1 MGYAKIFF
9 LFTFVYKCGIYLADI
24 NYKISKS
31 MEKFNFEA
39 WALIASK
46 AYCGGKPFTMWNKSF
61 STADLSGKVIF
72 FNVDEKSEIKTFLQN
87 YHAKSDDE
95 RVFVDECLKMIGI
108 TGFDHEVPSPLVDL
122 LNKCALEVKKDDII
136 YLSWVSNI
144 K

>member
-1 MGYAKIFF
+1 M
-9 LFTFVYKCGIYLADI
+9 FTFVYRCDI
-24 NYKISKS
+24 SSDNNTIMNFLNLCLMNNFK
-31 MEKFNFEA
+31 FEA

-46 AYCGGKPFTMWNKSF
+46 AYCGGKPFAMWNRTF

-72 FNVDEKSEIKTFLQN
+72 FNVEEKSEIKAFLQN

-95 RVFVDECLKMIGI
+95 RVFVDECLKMIGVI
-108 TGFDHEVPSPLVDL
+108 GFDHEVPSQLVDL

>member
-1 MGYAKIFF
+1 M
-9 LFTFVYKCGIYLADI
+9 FTFVYKYDI
-24 NYKISKS
+24 SSGNNTIMNFLNLCLMINFK
-31 MEKFNFEA
+31 FEA

-46 AYCGGKPFTMWNKSF
+46 AYCGGKSFAMWNKTF

-95 RVFVDECLKMIGI
+95 RVFVDECLKMIGV